1 MAFEKPRFY
10 QIKVT
15 LLDCSPPIWRRLTLS
30 SETTLGQLHRLIQVS
45 MGWLD
50 GHLHLFKAE
59 NGALYG
65 PPEAEDDLM
74 NLKDEDGAALGKV
87 LRKPKKTLLYE
98 YDFGDGW
105 SHEVLLEKSLP
116 LVGDAPVPYCEKAVG
131 ACPPEDVGGP
141 PGYARLLEILQ
152 NPDHPDYPLMLD
164 WLGGEHFDPSF
175 ADLDEVNELLRDL
188 DNEDRDEHVLE
199 DLINDIRETL
209 LAQGIDSE
217 EAVTQAVTEILE
229 QQQRQPLGDDFHG
242 LSPDRMQSL
251 LYETLDAPWITWSY
265 RSPYIEGTPIIR
277 MLKPLVAELTMRD
290 IKLTPKGNLPLVRVK
305 QMMTGVEFDHDP
317 HSEIRGSIR
326 SEEDINPVH
335 VARIVAQLVGLFDL
349 KKTRMSLNEKWG
361 EELEKSGWDL
371 LYGSLLQCM
380 LREFNWSYVAGL
392 QEAPGIQTTGP
403 FLLWLLHL
411 YGDQWRPSSF
421 YEEAQLQAFPVL
433 LEEVEALP
441 YMQADEVVKELITLR
456 ALPLFE
462 WFGLIEMRPLPD
474 ASEPAFTLR
483 YELKA
488 TPLLSDMIDWG

>member
-1 MAFEKPRFY
+1 MAPAKPRFY
-10 QIKVT
+10 QIKIT
-15 LLDCSPPIWRRLTLS
+15 LLDCDPPIWRRLTLS
-30 SETTLGQLHRLIQVS
+30 SETTLGQLHGIIQVA

-50 GHLHLFKAE
+50 SHMHLFKAD

-65 PPEAEDDLM
+65 PPDVEDDLR
-74 NLKDEDGAALGKV
+74 NLKDEEGITLGNV
-87 LRKPKKTLLYE
+87 LSKPKKTLQYE

-105 SHEVLLEKSLP
+105 AHEILLEKSLP
-116 LVGDAPVPYCEKAVG
+116 LVGDAPVPSCEKAVG

-141 PGYARLLEILQ
+141 PGYARLLDILQ
-152 NPDHPDYPLMLD
+152 DPGHPEYASMRE
-164 WLGGEHFDPSF
+164 WLGGEAFNPTF
-175 ADLDEVNELLRDL
+175 VDLEEVNGILRDL
-188 DNEDRDEHVLE
+188 DREDRDENVLE
-199 DLINDIRETL
+199 DLIDDIRETL
-209 LAQGIDSE
+209 SAQGIDSE
-217 EAVTQAVTEILE
+217 AAVTEAVREILE
-229 QQQRQPLGDDFHG
+229 EQQRQPLFDDFHG
-242 LSPDRMQSL
+242 LSPERMHSL

-277 MLKPLVAELTMRD
+277 MLKPLMAELVERD
-290 IKLTPKGNLPLVRVK
+290 IKLTPKGNLPLAIVK

-317 HSEIRGSIR
+317 LSQIGSSVR

-335 VARIVAQLVGLFDL
+335 VARILAQLVGLFDL
-349 KKTRMSLNEKWG
+349 KKTKMSLNTKWG
-361 EELEKSGWDL
+361 RELEKSGWDL
-371 LYGSLLQCM
+371 LYGALFQCM

-403 FLLWLLHL
+403 FMLWLLHL
-411 YGDQWRPSSF
+411 YGDQWRSSSF

-441 YMQADEVVKELITLR
+441 YMQADEVVKELITRR

-474 ASEPAFTLR
+474 ASESAFMPR

-488 TPLLSDMIDWG
+488 TPLLEDMIDWS